1 MITDALTVLLILAGA
16 LFFMAGTVGLLRFPD
31 LYTRLHALTKAEN
44 VGLGLI
50 IVGLAIQAE
59 ALSVVLKLLVIW
71 LLVQLAGAS
80 VAHLIAKSA
89 LRKGIPLWKR

>member
-1 MITDALTVLLILAGA
+1 MTNALTILFVTAGA
-16 LFFMAGTVGLLRFPD
+16 LFFMAGTAGLLRFPD

-50 IVGLAIQAE
+50 VVGLIIQAE
-59 ALSVVLKLLVIW
+59 TLSVMLKLLVIW

-89 LRKGIPLWKR
+89 LRKGIPQWKR